1 VRCEALRLDAS
12 SNPHS
17 FDLAER
23 SGSAAALIEPSG
35 ACLGSDG
42 LAASVTCEHV
52 AAKGRKTTKAARHV
66 PGLPSSDDPH
76 AIVFFKRH
84 ADDDPGQAAPGHEFL
99 SACPP
104 KVEATMYAVLAAV
117 AAAPPKRFAGGGL
130 WEAMHGDMA
139 GWFEVRVDGARP
151 RIHHR
156 LFCRMDYEAVDA
168 DKPLLVVVTGLSKAI
183 RTVFSDSD
191 YSKVR
196 ALGDEYFDRNP
207 RSHL

>member
-1 VRCEALRLDAS
+1 MIYFDALAMS
-12 SNPHS
+12 
-17 FDLAER
+17 
-23 SGSAAALIEPSG
+23 PSR

-42 LAASVTCEHV
+42 LAASVACTNV
-52 AAKGRKTTKAARHV
+52 AAKGHKARKTARHV

-76 AIVFFKRH
+76 TVVFFKRH
-84 ADDDPGQAAPGHEFL
+84 ADDDPGQVAPGQEFL
-99 SACPP
+99 SACPT
-104 KVEATMYAVLAAV
+104 KVEATMYAVLTAV

-151 RIHHR
+151 RMHYR

-196 ALGDEYFDRNP
+196 ALGDEYFNRNP